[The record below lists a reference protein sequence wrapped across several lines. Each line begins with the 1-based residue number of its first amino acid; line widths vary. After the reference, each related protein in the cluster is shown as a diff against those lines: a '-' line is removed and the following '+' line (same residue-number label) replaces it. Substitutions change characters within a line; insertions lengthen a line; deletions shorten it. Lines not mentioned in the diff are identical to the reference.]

1 MIERLEIFQ
10 MGTAWRNLIVV
21 RLTARDGTVGLG
33 EATAQFG
40 DEAVVAYL
48 PVLFE
53 RYVRGQDPRRIE
65 AMWQRIY
72 RSEYWRAGAVFSTA
86 QGALDMACHDLLA
99 RSLGEPVHTLLGGAI
114 AESVPAYGNG
124 WYQVERTPASFAA
137 AARAALDKGF
147 NRLKFDPFGD
157 GDFTIET
164 RELDEALALVGAVR
178 DAIGPDRQLYVEGH
192 GRFGVADAIR
202 VARALEPFK
211 PGWLEEPV
219 PPENVDALREVTMAT
234 SIPIAAGERWFSRHA
249 FRRPLEIG
257 AVRIAQPDIGH
268 AGGLT
273 EVRKI
278 AVMADTAFVPVA
290 FHNAASPLMT
300 AAGIH
305 LGSTLRN
312 FMVLE
317 SFDEFMEP
325 HVRAAF
331 LGRPMLV
338 DGAFQVPTGPGFG
351 VEIDEDVFAEHPPR
365 SAVLDFW
372 AKGWERRTSHYDGES
387 GPGSRG

>member
-10 MGTAWRNLIVV
+10 MGTSWRNLIVV
-21 RLTARDGTVGLG
+21 RLTAADGAWGLG
-33 EATAQFG
+33 EATVQWG

-48 PVLFE
+48 PILFE
-53 RYVRGQDPRRIE
+53 RYVRGSDPRRIE
-65 AMWQRIY
+65 AMWQRMY
-72 RSEYWRAGAVFSTA
+72 RNEYWRAGSVFSTA

-99 RSLGEPVHTLLGGAI
+99 RSLGEPVHTLLGGAVMDI
-114 AESVPAYGNG
+114 VPAYGNG
-124 WYQVERTPASFAA
+124 WYQVERTPSAFAEA
-137 AARAALDKGF
+137 ACVALSKGF
-147 NRLKFDPFGD
+147 TRLKFDPFGA
-157 GDFTIET
+157 GDLTLET
-164 RELDEALALVGAVR
+164 RELDAAVALVAAVR
-178 DAIGPDRQLYVEGH
+178 EAIGPERELYVEGH
-192 GRFGVADAIR
+192 GRFGVATALR
-202 VARALEPFK
+202 AAWALEPFR

-219 PPENVDALREVTMAT
+219 PPENVDALREVTLA
-234 SIPIAAGERWFSRHA
+234 SRVPIAAGERWFSRHA

-257 AVRIAQPDIGH
+257 AIRIAQPDIGH
-268 AGGLT
+268 AGGIT

-278 AVMADTAFVPVA
+278 AVMADTAYVPVA

-331 LGRPMLV
+331 PGRPILV
-338 DGAFQVPTGPGFG
+338 DGGFTVPASPGFG
-351 VEIDEDVFAEHPPR
+351 VDIDEAVFTAHPPR
-365 SAVLDFW
+365 PGAMDFW
-372 AKGWERRTSHYDGES
+372 AGGWERRTAHYGQAA
-387 GPGSRG
+387 PGDRK

>member
-1 MIERLEIFQ
+1 MIERLENFQ

-21 RLTARDGTVGLG
+21 RLTAGDGAFGLG

-48 PVLFE
+48 PALFE

-65 AMWQRIY
+65 AIWQRMY
-72 RSEYWRAGAVFSTA
+72 RGEYWGAGGVFSTA

-99 RSLGEPVHTLLGGAI
+99 RSLGEPVHTLLGGPI
-114 AESVPAYGNG
+114 RDSVPAYGNG
-124 WYQVERTPASFAA
+124 WYQVERTPAAFAA
-137 AARAALDKGF
+137 AARAAVDKGF
-147 NRLKFDPFGD
+147 SRLKFDPFGD

-164 RELDEALALVGAVR
+164 RELDEAVALVSAVR
-178 DAIGPDRQLYVEGH
+178 DAIGPDRELYVEGH
-192 GRFGVADAIR
+192 GRFGVASAIGI
-202 VARALEPFK
+202 ARALEPLK

-219 PPENVDALREVTMAT
+219 SPENVDALREVTRAT

-273 EVRKI
+273 EARKI
-278 AVMADTAFVPVA
+278 AVMADTAHIPVA

-300 AAGIH
+300 AVGIH

-317 SFDEFMEP
+317 SFDEFVEP
-325 HVRAAF
+325 HVRDAF
-331 LGRPMLV
+331 VGRPVLA
-338 DGAFQVPTGPGFG
+338 DGAYPVPSGPGFG
-351 VEIDEDVFAEHPPR
+351 VDIDERVFAANPPR

-372 AKGWERRTSHYDGES
+372 TPGWERRTSHY
-387 GPGSRG
+387 SRGPA

>member
-1 MIERLEIFQ
+1 VIDRLEIFQ

-21 RLTARDGTVGLG
+21 RLTAGDGTVGLG

-65 AMWQRIY
+65 AIWQRIY
-72 RSEYWRAGAVFSTA
+72 RNEYWRAGAVFSTA

-114 AESVPAYGNG
+114 TESVPAYGNG

-164 RELDEALALVGAVR
+164 RELDEAVALVAAVR

-202 VARALEPFK
+202 VARALEPFE

-273 EVRKI
+273 EARKI

-300 AAGIH
+300 AAGVH

-312 FMVLE
+312 FIVLE

-331 LGRPMLV
+331 PGRPMLV
-338 DGAFQVPTGPGFG
+338 DGAFRVPSGPGFG
-351 VEIDEDVFAEHPPR
+351 VDIDEDVFAEHPPR

-372 AKGWERRTSHYDGES
+372 NKGWERRTSHYGGGTRPDAAG
-387 GPGSRG
+387 

>member
-21 RLTARDGTVGLG
+21 RLTAADGAWGLG
-33 EATAQFG
+33 EATAQYG

-53 RYVRGQDPRRIE
+53 RYVRGLDPRRIE
-65 AMWQRIY
+65 AIWQRVY
-72 RSEYWRAGAVFSTA
+72 RNEYWRAGAVFSTA

-99 RSLGEPVHTLLGGAI
+99 RSLGEPVHTLLGGVVAD
-114 AESVPAYGNG
+114 SVPAYGNG
-124 WYQVERTPASFAA
+124 WYQVDRTPAAFAE
-137 AARAALDKGF
+137 AARAALAKGLT
-147 NRLKFDPFGD
+147 RLKFDPFGD
-157 GDFTIET
+157 GDFTLET
-164 RELDEALALVGAVR
+164 RELDEAVALVAAVR
-178 DAIGPDRQLYVEGH
+178 DAIGPGRELYVEGH
-192 GRFGVADAIR
+192 GRFGVAAAIQ
-202 VARALEPFK
+202 VARALEPFR
-211 PGWLEEPV
+211 PGWFEEPV
-219 PPENVDALREVTMAT
+219 PPENVDALREVTLA
-234 SIPIAAGERWFSRHA
+234 SQVPVAAGERWFSRHA

-268 AGGLT
+268 AGGIT

-278 AVMADTAFVPVA
+278 AVMADTAYVPVA

-300 AAGIH
+300 AAGVH

-325 HVRAAF
+325 HVREAF
-331 LGRPMLV
+331 PGRPMLL
-338 DGAFQVPTGPGFG
+338 DGAYPVSSAPGFG
-351 VEIDEDVFAEHPPR
+351 VEIDEKVFAEHPPR
-365 SAVLDFW
+365 SAAMDFW
-372 AKGWERRTSHYDGES
+372 VGGWERRQSHYGEAAR
-387 GPGSRG
+387 PDSRG